1 MPTNIEDSR
10 RKKFW
15 AAAHEMLKKYESLSG
30 LNIMITTKEEV
41 LSNVKF
47 DGMIALAAA
56 SLQKI
61 FPDNGWV
68 YRSTLVNTL
77 NNIGYRSPQTLY
89 RKISETT
96 MAAHWRLLPQS
107 HGMSA
112 KLKPIYA
119 VEGDDGTL
127 LEGETYVTLTAPEVN
142 VLLETLDSTAVK
154 LYLIIKYRH
163 QLYLKNGSRNAA
175 FRMFTITGDNGLA
188 KKLGYATTNARS
200 VDKALQKLEDHG
212 LIAYTGNLTHPGNRG
227 KYILINALIGDNRK
241 NNPWVGKD
249 LPVDTA
255 EVETVAKDFLSM
267 AAVANDNV
275 QSSVW
280 KFKDFTDNT
289 SLVASIGGKTEDNVA
304 EDKFGIEKVAEPKA
318 QDQEK
323 QNIPTPQAEVVED
336 RHQDKTTEREDSYPK
351 TIKIDEDREIN
362 FPRFTEKMLEVTNIT
377 EEQQQQFYELMLG
390 QKFKDAVIA
399 APQFFKEIN
408 NDEMTEVAIDELR
421 SLDDKDW
428 QMADALRQY
437 HRYLKIRRAVEE
449 N

>member
-304 EDKFGIEKVAEPKA
+304 EDKFGIEKIVEPKT

-336 RHQDKTTEREDSYPK
+336 RHQDKTTEKNDYPK
-351 TIKIDEDREIN
+351 VIKIDEDREID
-362 FPRFTEKMLEVTNIT
+362 FPKFTEKMLEVTNIT

-390 QKFKDAVIA
+390 QKFLDAIAA

>member
-96 MAAHWRLLPQS
+96 MAAHWKLLPQS

-119 VEGDDGTL
+119 VEGGDGTL

-249 LPVDTA
+249 LPIDTA

-304 EDKFGIEKVAEPKA
+304 EDKFGIEKVAE
-318 QDQEK
+318 EK
-323 QNIPTPQAEVVED
+323 IKSTPQAEVVED
-336 RHQDKTTEREDSYPK
+336 RHQDKTIEKNDYPK
-351 TIKIDEDREIN
+351 VIKIDEDREIN
-362 FPRFTEKMLEVTNIT
+362 FPKFTEKMLEVTNIT
-377 EEQQQQFYELMLG
+377 EEQQQQFYELMLE

-428 QMADALRQY
+428 EMADVLRQY

>member
-255 EVETVAKDFLSM
+255 EIETVAKDFLSM

-336 RHQDKTTEREDSYPK
+336 RHQDKTIEKNDYPK
-351 TIKIDEDREIN
+351 VIKIDEDREIN
-362 FPRFTEKMLEVTNIT
+362 FPKFTEKMLEVTNIT

-428 QMADALRQY
+428 QMADVLRQY

>member
-255 EVETVAKDFLSM
+255 EIETVAKDFLSM

-336 RHQDKTTEREDSYPK
+336 RHQDKTIEKNDYPK
-351 TIKIDEDREIN
+351 VIKIDEDREIN
-362 FPRFTEKMLEVTNIT
+362 FPKFTEKMLEVTNIT

-390 QKFKDAVIA
+390 QKFLDAIAA

-428 QMADALRQY
+428 QMADVLRQY

>member
-30 LNIMITTKEEV
+30 LNIMITTKEEI

-96 MAAHWRLLPQS
+96 MAAHWKLLPQS

-323 QNIPTPQAEVVED
+323 QNIPTPQAEVVKD
-336 RHQDKTTEREDSYPK
+336 RHQDKTIEKDDYPK
-351 TIKIDEDREIN
+351 VIKIDEDREIN

>member
-96 MAAHWRLLPQS
+96 MAAHWKLLPQS

-336 RHQDKTTEREDSYPK
+336 RHQDKTIEKNDYPK
-351 TIKIDEDREIN
+351 VIKIDEDREIN
-362 FPRFTEKMLEVTNIT
+362 FPKFTEKMLEVTNIT

-390 QKFKDAVIA
+390 QKFLDAIVA

-428 QMADALRQY
+428 QMADVLRQY

>member
-77 NNIGYRSPQTLY
+77 NNIGYRSPQTLN

-249 LPVDTA
+249 LPIDTA

-336 RHQDKTTEREDSYPK
+336 RHQDKTTEKDDYPK

-362 FPRFTEKMLEVTNIT
+362 FPRFTTKMLEVTNIT
-377 EEQQQQFYELMLG
+377 EQQQQQFYELMLG

>member
-1 MPTNIEDSR
+1 
-10 RKKFW
+10 
-15 AAAHEMLKKYESLSG
+15 
-30 LNIMITTKEEV
+30 MITTKEEV

-96 MAAHWRLLPQS
+96 MAAHWKLLPQS

-336 RHQDKTTEREDSYPK
+336 RHQDKTTEKNDYPK
-351 TIKIDEDREIN
+351 VIKIDEDREIN

>member
-96 MAAHWRLLPQS
+96 MAAHWKLLPQS

-336 RHQDKTTEREDSYPK
+336 RHQDKTTEKNDYPK
-351 TIKIDEDREIN
+351 VIKIDEDREIN